1 MQEFSIRDIER
12 MSGIKAHTLRVWEQ
26 RHGLALPHRRE
37 SQHRYYT
44 NEDLQRILRIAWL
57 YHQGYKISYIA
68 GLSEQEISELLSR
81 DIQSGRFSTDII
93 SRMTEASRH
102 FDADGFEK
110 AVRQAT
116 LQLGMEK
123 ATLQVFYPFLEHL
136 GLLWMNEEVIPA
148 QEHFASMLLR
158 NRFIKAIDELPSPQG
173 HLPPVVL
180 FEPEEE
186 YHELP
191 LLFIEYVLKRNG
203 FRTVNFGANTPADAI
218 EQYCHAQPVAG
229 LHYHQVTNFTHLDV
243 DEYLDMWCLR
253 YPQLQVAVSGPLAVG
268 IENPPPNARVLKS
281 LDMLMDYCRMPL
293 GQ

>member
-1 MQEFSIRDIER
+1 

-57 YHQGYKISYIA
+57 YHQGYKISFIA
-68 GLSEQEISELLSR
+68 RLSEQEISELLSR
-81 DIQSGRFSTDII
+81 DIQSGRFSGDMI
-93 SRMTEASRH
+93 SRMTMASRD
-102 FDADGFEK
+102 FDTDGFEL

-123 ATLQVFYPFLEHL
+123 AALQVFYPFLENM
-136 GLLWMNEEVIPA
+136 GLLWMNDEVMPA

-158 NRFIKAIDELPSPQG
+158 NRFIKAIDELPVPRNS
-173 HLPPVVL
+173 LPPVVL

-191 LLFIEYVLKRNG
+191 LLFIEYNLKRNG
-203 FRTVNFGANTPADAI
+203 FKTVNFGANTPAEAI
-218 EQYCHAQPVAG
+218 EQYCAARPAAG
-229 LHYHQVTNFTHLDV
+229 LHYHQVTNFTHLDA
-243 DEYLDMWCLR
+243 DEYLEMWCLR
-253 YPQLQVAVSGPLAVG
+253 YPHLQVAVSGPLTG
-268 IENPPPNARVLKS
+268 SIEKPPPNARVIRS
-281 LDMLMDYCRMPL
+281 LEMLLDYCRLPV
-293 GQ
+293 GR